1 MCINL
6 WIKFWW
12 VGLKVLFFFLK
23 MELQRGKRELPSL
36 VYFPKWPQ
44 RPELEPEIGYIEAW
58 DQILDHLLLQG
69 TESEVKQLAAT

>member
-12 VGLKVLFFFLK
+12 VGLKVLFIFFK
-23 MELQRGKRELPSL
+23 DGVTEREERTSIPGLL
-36 VYFPKWPQ
+36 PKWPQ

>member
-1 MCINL
+1 
-6 WIKFWW
+6 
-12 VGLKVLFFFLK
+12 